1 MKNLEKISTRQPILE
16 VVTEPAT
23 KSSKRKKYELIRKFM
38 NKIIAD
44 KKDINDEIFQNYLQK
59 SSFLAIDLIGA
70 KQGKNEQLVSKINDG
85 LIDLVNATIKK

>member
-70 KQGKNEQLVSKINDG
+70 TQGKNEQLVSKINDG

>member
-1 MKNLEKISTRQPILE
+1 
-16 VVTEPAT
+16 
-23 KSSKRKKYELIRKFM
+23 M

-44 KKDINDEIFQNYLQK
+44 KKDINDEIFQNYLEK

-70 KQGKNEQLVSKINDG
+70 TQGKNEQLVSKINDG